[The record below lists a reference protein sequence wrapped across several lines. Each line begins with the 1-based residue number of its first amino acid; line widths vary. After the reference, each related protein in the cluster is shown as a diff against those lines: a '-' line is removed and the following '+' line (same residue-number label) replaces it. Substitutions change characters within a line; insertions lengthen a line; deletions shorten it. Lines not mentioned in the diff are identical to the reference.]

1 MQQLKNELDNLYN
14 DLNILHQSPMHN
26 CSHRH
31 TCWAEVEEERR
42 ENCDWG
48 IYTPFIGSN
57 YDAGRVLA
65 LGINMN
71 GFGDADA
78 EDKLAKL
85 AIDEIMLGR
94 VRTFAKSG
102 YRGSLF
108 WHRLLS
114 YSALLLRAVR
124 IIPTPTDRPYP
135 PKEELKSA
143 LDYIAV
149 TNSIKCA
156 PSGKNSQPL
165 PAMWLHCP
173 QHILLREVEILR
185 PRFIVVL
192 GVYNYLWVKD
202 LFQASNEVRQG
213 EISLSFGRRA
223 DASVSI
229 IGIPHPSSSQ
239 GTSLRR
245 MDELEQLLD
254 NLDLQII
261 G

>member
-1 MQQLKNELDNLYN
+1 MQQLKNEIISLHN
-14 DLNILHQSPMHN
+14 DLDILYQSPMLSCN
-26 CSHRH
+26 HRH
-31 TCWAEVEEERR
+31 TCWADVEEERR

-48 IYTPFIGSN
+48 IYSPFIGSN
-57 YDAGRVLA
+57 YDAGRLLV

-71 GFGDADA
+71 AFGDTDA

-85 AIDEIMLGR
+85 AIEEIMQGCT
-94 VRTFAKSG
+94 RTFAKPG

-114 YSALLLRAVR
+114 YSALLLRALGT
-124 IIPTPTDRPYP
+124 IPTPAQRPYP
-135 PKEELKSA
+135 SKEELRAA
-143 LDYIAV
+143 LDYISV

-156 PSGKNSQPL
+156 PSGKNSQPS

-192 GVYNYLWVKD
+192 GVYNYLWIKD
-202 LFQASNEVRQG
+202 LFQANNEVRQG
-213 EISLSFGRRA
+213 KISLSFGRCA

-229 IGIPHPSSSQ
+229 IGIPHPSSSL

-245 MDELEQLLD
+245 MDELEHLLD
-254 NLDLQII
+254 N
-261 G
+261 